1 MRIFVGQAHGGVRPA
16 PGRDARGEVESDAVF
31 GAGQEQIN
39 FELNETLPF
48 AQILD
53 KLQAWAE
60 SQGLFI
66 IDYRVAAK
74 PEFAEKNDLTS
85 DEIDEINLQL
95 GDQLQLVESNLREL
109 IDYTDRAGLHLARI
123 IQEGKMLN
131 ADEERDLKNGGAFIA
146 ESFDAL
152 SRYLQPE
159 SPDSITQALGTIN
172 ANLDLIKKINAL
184 ALLQNQLRLW
194 LRYAEFSR
202 VSPEEA
208 AEKVVVFRGKLP
220 ALQDDLEQVAVRL
233 TQGKEQDALVLLETI
248 SSTLVDAVVFMRK
261 ADDGKKFTGEK
272 LVAVLGQLTAAIDA
286 RDLVTAAD
294 IVDFDL
300 RDLLKEM

>member
-1 MRIFVGQAHGGVRPA
+1 MRILIRQTET
-16 PGRDARGEVESDAVF
+16 DAGE
-31 GAGQEQIN
+31 
-39 FELNETLPF
+39 ELNYELEKSLPF
-48 AQILD
+48 GQILD

-66 IDYRVAAK
+66 IDYHVAAK
-74 PEFAEKNDLTS
+74 PEFATKAELSS
-85 DEIDEINLQL
+85 DEIDVINLQL

-109 IDYTDRAGLHLARI
+109 IDYTDRAGLHLARA
-123 IQEGKMLN
+123 IQEGKPLSEN
-131 ADEERDLKNGGAFIA
+131 ESRDLKNGGAFIS

-152 SRYLQPE
+152 SRYLVAE
-159 SPDSITQALGTIN
+159 NPDNIAKALN
-172 ANLDLIKKINAL
+172 DLNTNPDLVEKINAL

-202 VSPEEA
+202 VSPAEA
-208 AEKVVVFRGKLP
+208 AEKVAVFRGKIP
-220 ALQDDLEQVAVRL
+220 SLQQDAEQIAARL
-233 TQGKEQDALVLLETI
+233 TQGKEQDALVMLETI
-248 SSTLVDAVVFMRK
+248 SSTLIDAVVLMRK
-261 ADDGKKFTGEK
+261 ANDSKMHTGEK
-272 LVAVLGQLTAAIDA
+272 LVALMGQLTAAIDA

>member
-1 MRIFVGQAHGGVRPA
+1 MRILISQSEDGS
-16 PGRDARGEVESDAVF
+16 GEELAYELGES
-31 GAGQEQIN
+31 
-39 FELNETLPF
+39 LPF

-74 PEFAEKNDLTS
+74 PEFAEKAELTS
-85 DEIDEINLQL
+85 DEIEVINLQL

-109 IDYTDRAGLHLARI
+109 IDYTDRAGLHLARA
-123 IQEGKMLN
+123 IQEGKPLSES
-131 ADEERDLKNGGAFIA
+131 EERDLENGGAFIA

-152 SRYLQPE
+152 SRYLVAENPE
-159 SPDSITQALGTIN
+159 SIGGALNALNTNPDLVE
-172 ANLDLIKKINAL
+172 KINSL
-184 ALLQNQLRLW
+184 ALLQNQLKLW

-202 VSPEEA
+202 VSPAEA
-208 AEKVVVFRGKLP
+208 ADKIALFREKLP
-220 ALQDDLEQVAVRL
+220 LLQQDLDQIAARF
-233 TQGKEQDALVLLETI
+233 TQGKEQDALIMLETV
-248 SSTLVDAVVFMRK
+248 SSTLIDAVVLMRK
-261 ADDGKKFTGEK
+261 ANQTKSDAGDK
-272 LVAVLGQLTAAIDA
+272 LVSIMGQLTAAVDA

>member
-1 MRIFVGQAHGGVRPA
+1 MRILISQSESET
-16 PGRDARGEVESDAVF
+16 GE
-31 GAGQEQIN
+31 
-39 FELNETLPF
+39 ELNYELGESLPF
-48 AQILD
+48 TQILD

-74 PEFAEKNDLTS
+74 PEAAEKTELTS
-85 DEIDEINLQL
+85 DEIDVINLQL

-109 IDYTDRAGLHLARI
+109 IDYTDRAGLHLART
-123 IQEGKMLN
+123 IQEGKSLSEN
-131 ADEERDLKNGGAFIA
+131 EERDLKNGGAFIA

-152 SRYLQPE
+152 SRYLVAENPE
-159 SPDSITQALGTIN
+159 NIAGALNALNTNPDLVE
-172 ANLDLIKKINAL
+172 KINAL

-202 VSPEEA
+202 VSPAEA
-208 AEKVVVFRGKLP
+208 AGKVALFREKLP
-220 ALQDDLEQVAVRL
+220 SLQQDVEQIAARF
-233 TQGKEQDALVLLETI
+233 TQGKEQDALVMLETI
-248 SSTLVDAVVFMRK
+248 SSTLIDAVVLMRK
-261 ADDGKKFTGEK
+261 ANDAKMQIGEK
-272 LVAVLGQLTAAIDA
+272 LVALMGQLTAAIDA

>member
-1 MRIFVGQAHGGVRPA
+1 MRILISQSETGT
-16 PGRDARGEVESDAVF
+16 GE
-31 GAGQEQIN
+31 
-39 FELNETLPF
+39 ELNYELGESLPF

-74 PEFAEKNDLTS
+74 PEAADKAELNS
-85 DEIDEINLQL
+85 DEIDVINLQL

-109 IDYTDRAGLHLARI
+109 IDYTDRAGLHLARA
-123 IQEGKMLN
+123 IQEGKSLTDN
-131 ADEERDLKNGGAFIA
+131 EERDLKNGGAFIA

-152 SRYLQPE
+152 SRYLVAE
-159 SPDSITQALGTIN
+159 SLENIAGALNALNTNPDLVE
-172 ANLDLIKKINAL
+172 KINAL

-202 VSPEEA
+202 VSPAEA
-208 AEKVVVFRGKLP
+208 ADKVALFREKLP
-220 ALQDDLEQVAVRL
+220 SLQQDVEQIAARF
-233 TQGKEQDALVLLETI
+233 TQGKEQDALVMLETI
-248 SSTLVDAVVFMRK
+248 SSTLIDAVVLMRK
-261 ADDGKKFTGEK
+261 ANDAKMQIGEK
-272 LVAVLGQLTAAIDA
+272 LVALMGQLTAAIDA

>member
-1 MRIFVGQAHGGVRPA
+1 MRIVV
-16 PGRDARGEVESDAVF
+16 DDELL
-31 GAGQEQIN
+31 N

-74 PEFAEKNDLTS
+74 PEFADKTDLTS
-85 DEIDEINLQL
+85 DEIEEINLQL

-109 IDYTDRAGLHLARI
+109 IDYTDRAGLHIARV
-123 IQEGKMLN
+123 IQEGKILT
-131 ADEERDLKNGGAFIA
+131 ADEDRDLKNGGAFIA

-152 SRYLQPE
+152 SKYLQPE
-159 SPDSITQALGTIN
+159 SAESIAGALNTLN
-172 ANLDLIKKINAL
+172 TNPDLIEKINAL

-202 VSPEEA
+202 VSPAEA
-208 AEKVVVFRGKLP
+208 AEKVIVFREKLP
-220 ALQDDLEQVAVRL
+220 ALQAELEQVAAKL

-248 SSTLVDAVVFMRK
+248 SSTLVDAVVLMRK
-261 ADDGKKFTGEK
+261 ANDDKKFAGDR
-272 LVAVLGQLTAAIDA
+272 LVNVLGQLTAAIDA

>member
-1 MRIFVGQAHGGVRPA
+1 MRILISQSESET
-16 PGRDARGEVESDAVF
+16 GE
-31 GAGQEQIN
+31 
-39 FELNETLPF
+39 ELNYELGESLPF
-48 AQILD
+48 TQILD

-74 PEFAEKNDLTS
+74 PEAAEKTELTS
-85 DEIDEINLQL
+85 DEIDVINLQL

-109 IDYTDRAGLHLARI
+109 IDYTDRAGLHLART
-123 IQEGKMLN
+123 IQEGKSLSEN
-131 ADEERDLKNGGAFIA
+131 EERDLKNGGAFIA

-152 SRYLQPE
+152 SRYLVAENPE
-159 SPDSITQALGTIN
+159 NIAGALNALNTNPDLVE
-172 ANLDLIKKINAL
+172 KINAL

-202 VSPEEA
+202 VSPAEA
-208 AEKVVVFRGKLP
+208 ADKVALFREKLP
-220 ALQDDLEQVAVRL
+220 ALQQDVEQIAARF
-233 TQGKEQDALVLLETI
+233 TQGKEQDALVMLETI
-248 SSTLVDAVVFMRK
+248 SSTLIDAVVLMRK
-261 ADDGKKFTGEK
+261 ANDAKMQIGEK
-272 LVAVLGQLTAAIDA
+272 LVGLMGQLTAAIDA

>member
-1 MRIFVGQAHGGVRPA
+1 MRILIRQTET
-16 PGRDARGEVESDAVF
+16 DAGE
-31 GAGQEQIN
+31 
-39 FELNETLPF
+39 ELNYELEKSLPF
-48 AQILD
+48 GQILD

-74 PEFAEKNDLTS
+74 PEFANKAELSS
-85 DEIDEINLQL
+85 DEIDVINLQL

-109 IDYTDRAGLHLARI
+109 VDYTDRAGLHLARA
-123 IQEGKMLN
+123 IQEGKTLSEN
-131 ADEERDLKNGGAFIA
+131 ETRDLKNGGAFIS

-152 SRYLQPE
+152 SRYLVAE
-159 SPDSITQALGTIN
+159 NPDNIAKALN
-172 ANLDLIKKINAL
+172 DLNTNPDLVEKINAL

-202 VSPEEA
+202 VSPAEA
-208 AEKVVVFRGKLP
+208 AEKVAVFRGKIP
-220 ALQDDLEQVAVRL
+220 SLQQDAEQIAARL

-248 SSTLVDAVVFMRK
+248 SSTLIDAVVLMRK
-261 ADDGKKFTGEK
+261 ANDSKMHTGEK
-272 LVAVLGQLTAAIDA
+272 LVALMGQLTAAIDA

>member
-1 MRIFVGQAHGGVRPA
+1 MRILIRQSETEA
-16 PGRDARGEVESDAVF
+16 GE
-31 GAGQEQIN
+31 
-39 FELNETLPF
+39 ELSYELEKSLPF
-48 AQILD
+48 GQILD

-74 PEFAEKNDLTS
+74 PEFAAKAELSS
-85 DEIDEINLQL
+85 DEIDVISLQL

-109 IDYTDRAGLHLARI
+109 IDYTDRAGLHLARA
-123 IQEGKMLN
+123 IQEGKALSEN
-131 ADEERDLKNGGAFIA
+131 ESRDLKNGGAFIS

-152 SRYLQPE
+152 SRYLVAENPE
-159 SPDSITQALGTIN
+159 NIAKALNDLNTNPDLVE
-172 ANLDLIKKINAL
+172 KINAL

-202 VSPEEA
+202 VSPAEA
-208 AEKVVVFRGKLP
+208 ADKIALFREKIP
-220 ALQDDLEQVAVRL
+220 SLQQDVEQIAARL
-233 TQGKEQDALVLLETI
+233 TQGKEQDALVMLETV
-248 SSTLVDAVVFMRK
+248 SSTLIDAVVLMRK
-261 ADDGKKFTGEK
+261 ANDAKMHTGEK
-272 LVAVLGQLTAAIDA
+272 LVGLMGQLTAAIDA

>member
-1 MRIFVGQAHGGVRPA
+1 MRIVV
-16 PGRDARGEVESDAVF
+16 DDELL
-31 GAGQEQIN
+31 N

-74 PEFAEKNDLTS
+74 PEFADKTDLTS
-85 DEIDEINLQL
+85 DEIEEINLQL

-109 IDYTDRAGLHLARI
+109 IDYTDRAGLHIARV
-123 IQEGKMLN
+123 IQEGKILTAN
-131 ADEERDLKNGGAFIA
+131 EDRDLKNGGAFIA

-152 SRYLQPE
+152 SKYLQPE
-159 SPDSITQALGTIN
+159 NAESIAGALNTLN
-172 ANLDLIKKINAL
+172 TNPDLIEKINAL
-184 ALLQNQLRLW
+184 ALLQNQLLLW

-202 VSPEEA
+202 VSPAEA
-208 AEKVVVFRGKLP
+208 AEKVIVFREKLP
-220 ALQDDLEQVAVRL
+220 ALQAELEQVAAKL

-248 SSTLVDAVVFMRK
+248 SSTLVDAVVLMRK
-261 ADDGKKFTGEK
+261 ANDDKKFAGDR
-272 LVAVLGQLTAAIDA
+272 LVNVLGQLTAAIDA

>member
-1 MRIFVGQAHGGVRPA
+1 MRILIRQTET
-16 PGRDARGEVESDAVF
+16 DAGE
-31 GAGQEQIN
+31 
-39 FELNETLPF
+39 ELNYELEKSLPF
-48 AQILD
+48 GQILD

-74 PEFAEKNDLTS
+74 PEFATKAELSS
-85 DEIDEINLQL
+85 DEIDVINLQL

-109 IDYTDRAGLHLARI
+109 IDYTDRAGLHLARA
-123 IQEGKMLN
+123 IQEGKPLSEN
-131 ADEERDLKNGGAFIA
+131 ENRDLKNGGAFIS

-152 SRYLQPE
+152 SRYLVAE
-159 SPDSITQALGTIN
+159 NPDNIAKALN
-172 ANLDLIKKINAL
+172 DLNTNPDLVEKINAL

-202 VSPEEA
+202 VSPAEA
-208 AEKVVVFRGKLP
+208 AEKVAVFRGKIP
-220 ALQDDLEQVAVRL
+220 SLQQDAEQIAARL
-233 TQGKEQDALVLLETI
+233 TQGKEQDALVMLETI
-248 SSTLVDAVVFMRK
+248 SSTLIDAVVLMRK
-261 ADDGKKFTGEK
+261 ANDSKMHTGEK
-272 LVAVLGQLTAAIDA
+272 LVALMGQLTAAIDA

>member
-1 MRIFVGQAHGGVRPA
+1 MRILISQSEDGS
-16 PGRDARGEVESDAVF
+16 GEELAYELGES
-31 GAGQEQIN
+31 
-39 FELNETLPF
+39 LPF

-74 PEFAEKNDLTS
+74 PEFAEKAELTS
-85 DEIDEINLQL
+85 DEIEVINLQL

-109 IDYTDRAGLHLARI
+109 IDYTDRAGLHLARA
-123 IQEGKMLN
+123 IQEGKPLSES
-131 ADEERDLKNGGAFIA
+131 EERDLKNGGAFIA

-152 SRYLQPE
+152 SRYLVAENPE
-159 SPDSITQALGTIN
+159 SIGGALNALNTNPDLVE
-172 ANLDLIKKINAL
+172 KINSL
-184 ALLQNQLRLW
+184 ALLQNQLKLW

-202 VSPEEA
+202 VSPAEA
-208 AEKVVVFRGKLP
+208 ADKIALFREKLP
-220 ALQDDLEQVAVRL
+220 LLQQDLDQIAARF
-233 TQGKEQDALVLLETI
+233 TQGKEQDALIMLETV
-248 SSTLVDAVVFMRK
+248 SSTLIDAVVLMRK
-261 ADDGKKFTGEK
+261 ANQTKSDAGDK
-272 LVAVLGQLTAAIDA
+272 LVSIMGQLTAAVDA